1 MPQRRR
7 TPMPWRRSRR
17 KRRLPS
23 DLIILVSKTPA
34 TIEAGI
40 AHCADKK
47 PLIYAATAENADAMA
62 KIAKEKKASLRS
74 DHPCEQ
80 NPGNHRSRHCAL
92 CRQETSDLCRNGG
105 ERRCHG
111 EDREGKEGFPPI

>member
-62 KIAKEKKASLRS
+62 KIAKEKKASLAVSASGLEALEALS
-74 DHPCEQ
+74 DKVKAM
-80 NPGNHRSRHCAL
+80 GVD
-92 CRQETSDLCRNGG
+92 DLVL
-105 ERRCHG
+105 
-111 EDREGKEGFPPI
+111 